1 MSKVQKIANLRT
13 VKAFR
18 GQSLTIDLGKTFT
31 GVLTAWM
38 KRNPTDT
45 TYRSFTIVSNRY
57 LFLPKE
63 KAQDYYSGPTLTE
76 AIEGKWYFDVRYLPQ
91 GSTDPNDEQ
100 MIFTGTIDFSNH
112 ITDSNGT
119 ETAVSA
125 ETESGMVGLTSRTD
139 YGSDGQIVKAKDLI
153 TDVSEV
159 KTIKAMRAQA
169 LTIDLEKTYTGYKL
183 EAWMKKSPN
192 ANTYRSFTI
201 VDNRFLFLTKK
212 KTQDYYDIETN
223 EIVETVAGKWYFDVR
238 AIPEAATNADDE
250 RIVVKGVIFFED
262 NVTDSLGQELVY
274 ADRPYANELINLN
287 DTPIEYLPSDAGK
300 ALVVNDNAD
309 GIVFKELIE
318 DLHYTHNQGSPS
330 SVWNV
335 THNLNKYPSV
345 EVVDTA
351 DTIVFGQVDYIDT
364 NSLTLTFNA
373 AFSGRAFLN

>member
-1 MSKVQKIANLRT
+1 MCQWCEYQRNL
-13 VKAFR
+13 KCK
-18 GQSLTIDLGKTFT
+18 Q
-31 GVLTAWM
+31 
-38 KRNPTDT
+38 
-45 TYRSFTIVSNRY
+45 
-57 LFLPKE
+57 
-63 KAQDYYSGPTLTE
+63 
-76 AIEGKWYFDVRYLPQ
+76 
-91 GSTDPNDEQ
+91 
-100 MIFTGTIDFSNH
+100 
-112 ITDSNGT
+112 
-119 ETAVSA
+119 
-125 ETESGMVGLTSRTD
+125 
-139 YGSDGQIVKAKDLI
+139 
-153 TDVSEV
+153 
-159 KTIKAMRAQA
+159 
-169 LTIDLEKTYTGYKL
+169 
-183 EAWMKKSPN
+183 
-192 ANTYRSFTI
+192 
-201 VDNRFLFLTKK
+201 
-212 KTQDYYDIETN
+212 
-223 EIVETVAGKWYFDVR
+223 
-238 AIPEAATNADDE
+238 
-250 RIVVKGVIFFED
+250 GVIFFED